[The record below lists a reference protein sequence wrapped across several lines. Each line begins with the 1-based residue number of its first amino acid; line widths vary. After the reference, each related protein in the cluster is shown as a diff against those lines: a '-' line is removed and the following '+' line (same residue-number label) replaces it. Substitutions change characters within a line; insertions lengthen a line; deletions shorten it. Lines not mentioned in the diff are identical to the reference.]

1 MSATCATRCAL
12 PPRARCAP
20 QTHRYADG
28 LRAALAIC
36 DRVEGNWDD
45 VAQIDEVRWYLRRA
59 LVECGACDPA
69 PGGVAGETAP
79 AG

>member
-1 MSATCATRCAL
+1 MSATCATRCAP

-36 DRVEGNWDD
+36 DRVEGDYDD

-69 PGGVAGETAP
+69 PGGGADETAP